1 MAWEISQGALRPQI
15 KQVNVTKPGPMS
27 APARLAVLAAP
38 AHGLH
43 QLAAQSDRAPGW
55 CITRTAE
62 SECLLAG

>member
-15 KQVNVTKPGPMS
+15 KQVNVTTPRLKPGPMS

-62 SECLLAG
+62 